1 MSHSCTKC
9 QWIFLTFQRSQ
20 DLKISILSRMKS
32 CSFPLANAAGQRIG
46 IGIVR
51 GKAFNAKQSEGKPK
65 KTGRH
70 LQLDSASHNCR
81 TSRRKPPATA
91 ARSASSG
98 RRFLRADGSW
108 HRLCASAPITADTP
122 AQSRGPAG
130 ERRFQTNANRIKK
143 RTLALRCCQRGC
155 QRRAPA
161 LENRV
166 FSPLIEASFPEGRS
180 SPSAP
185 PHLNV
190 RSEKKN

>member
-1 MSHSCTKC
+1 MVK
-9 QWIFLTFQRSQ
+9 
-20 DLKISILSRMKS
+20 LSM
-32 CSFPLANAAGQRIG
+32 PIG
-46 IGIVR
+46 
-51 GKAFNAKQSEGKPK
+51 SKPK

-81 TSRRKPPATA
+81 TSRRKPPTA

-98 RRFLRADGSW
+98 GDGFLRADGSW
-108 HRLCASAPITADTP
+108 HRLGASAPITADTA
-122 AQSRGPAG
+122 AQSCGPAG

-143 RTLALRCCQRGC
+143 RTLALRCQRGC

-180 SPSAP
+180 SPTAP